1 MEEKILNA
9 AFELFQQNGVKS
21 VSMDDICRHLS
32 ISKKTLYKWF
42 DNKDAIV
49 HAAITNYLNYVQ
61 CTCETQKAESKNA
74 LHELF
79 LMMEMMRNVF
89 SKIHPSV
96 FYDIK
101 KYHPETWQLW
111 INHKCEFILT
121 KVKEN
126 LQRGMEE
133 KLYRADLDV
142 EILSRLRLAFLDI
155 AFDPN
160 IFSPQKFKI
169 EKVQLACLE
178 HFMLGI
184 STLKGHKMINK
195 YRHIAEEE

>member
-1 MEEKILNA
+1 VQDKIVKT
-9 AFELFQQNGVKS
+9 AFDLFQQNGIKS
-21 VSMDDICRHLS
+21 VSMDDICRQMS

-49 HAAITNYLNYVQ
+49 HSAIENYLKYVQ
-61 CTCETQKAESKNA
+61 CSCETQKNESKNA

-79 LMMEMMRNVF
+79 LMMDMMKEVF
-89 SKIHPSV
+89 SKIHPSI
-96 FYDIK
+96 FYDLK
-101 KYHPETWQLW
+101 KYHPETWNLW
-111 INHKCEFILT
+111 VNHKCDFIRE

-142 EILSRLRLAFLDI
+142 EILSRLRVAYLDI
-155 AFDPN
+155 AFDQNVFPA
-160 IFSPQKFKI
+160 SKFQI
-169 EKVQLACLE
+169 NKVQLACLE

-195 YRHIAEEE
+195 YRHVAEEE